1 MSSCTTSS
9 NIQSTLLTQ
18 VIREETDTK
27 RVAFKITS
35 ADAGIS
41 AGVTLGSVIR
51 YDVAT
56 DSYLPSKADN
66 PATAEV
72 IGVVEKIEN
81 GVYTVVANGL
91 ISYPNI
97 NSVING
103 YTGNCAILD
112 SGTGGGE
119 GGSDVLFLSDAC
131 SGKLQ
136 LLEPTTP
143 GRIVKPVMQR
153 VKVGASGSIQYN
165 AIVLN
170 YIGYEV
176 SQFASSSY
184 QIIGIPGDVT
194 YAKETTPPD
203 GFIDGRVEKLLP
215 IDTYPELYD
224 RFKTDYGPYEEK
236 VTLDTGGNVDS
247 LFNAQITQKSGS
259 VTIST
264 GIVVGT
270 DPIDNTITIKKDK
283 DQPKTDPSKSLYVGV
298 VRYDLTDAEIISFTV
313 PGIKE
318 ETIVYNT
325 GNETKEETLVPY
337 IRTKSNLTT
346 VSIPD
351 SIIANEITSD
361 KIVTND
367 IEVGS
372 KLQDLEDRINQIE
385 SKFGI

>member
-1 MSSCTTSS
+1 MSSCTNSS

-18 VIREETDTK
+18 VIREETDIK

-41 AGVTLGSVIR
+41 AGVTVGSVIR

-72 IGVVEKIEN
+72 IGIVEKIEN
-81 GVYTVVANGL
+81 GVYTIVANGL

-97 NSVING
+97 SSVING
-103 YTGNCAILD
+103 YTGNCAVLD
-112 SGTGGGE
+112 SGTGGGQ
-119 GGSDVLFLSDAC
+119 GGSDVYFLSDAC
-131 SGKLQ
+131 AGKLQ
-136 LLEPTTP
+136 LLEPTIP

-165 AIVLN
+165 GIVLN

-176 SQFASSSY
+176 SQLASSSY

-194 YAKETTPPD
+194 YAKETDAPD
-203 GFIDGRVEKLLP
+203 GFIDGRTEKILP
-215 IDTYPELYD
+215 VDEYPELYD
-224 RFKTDYGPYEEK
+224 RFKTDYGVYQEK
-236 VTLDTGGNVDS
+236 ITLDTGDNIDS
-247 LFNAQITQKSGS
+247 LTNAQINQKSGS

-264 GIVVGT
+264 GIVVAT
-270 DPIDNTITIKKDK
+270 DPVNKTITVQKDK
-283 DQPKTDPSKSLYVGV
+283 TQPKTDTTKGIYVGV
-298 VRYDLTDAEIISFTV
+298 IKYDPTKSEVSSFTL
-313 PGIKE
+313 PGVEE
-318 ETIVYNT
+318 ETIIYKT
-325 GNETKEETLVPY
+325 GNETTEETLIPY
-337 IRTKSNLTT
+337 IRTKPNLTT
-346 VSIPD
+346 VSIPNN
-351 SIIANEITSD
+351 IIVNELSSD

-372 KLQDLEDRINQIE
+372 KLINLEDRIKEIE